1 MEGREIDH
9 QSTMVKIRGKIS
21 TQRVSILIDSGACHT
36 YISPKVLD
44 DCKLSM
50 KKHIKHWL
58 AQLATCAKQNNSELV
73 KLFEM
78 DLNYL
83 KTSADL
89 IILPLVAYNIMLG
102 MDWLEKQH
110 VILDCLNKNL
120 TCIDDQG
127 NYNVVYGVDKK
138 ISIR

>member
-1 MEGREIDH
+1 
-9 QSTMVKIRGKIS
+9 MVKIRGKIS
-21 TQRVSILIDSGACHT
+21 TQRVSILIDSGARHS

-58 AQLATCAKQNNSELV
+58 VQLTTCAKQNNSELI

-83 KTSADL
+83 KTSAQ
-89 IILPLVAYNIMLG
+89 NG
-102 MDWLEKQH
+102 
-110 VILDCLNKNL
+110 
-120 TCIDDQG
+120 TCQIDDRMG
-127 NYNVVYGVDKK
+127 LFLINIVKLCRMAVNL
-138 ISIR
+138 

>member
-1 MEGREIDH
+1 
-9 QSTMVKIRGKIS
+9 
-21 TQRVSILIDSGACHT
+21 
-36 YISPKVLD
+36 
-44 DCKLSM
+44 
-50 KKHIKHWL
+50 
-58 AQLATCAKQNNSELV
+58 
-73 KLFEM
+73 M

-138 ISIR
+138 ISIRQISMLQAKKTVRKGCKIYVVNIQIYNVENKQEIENISIINEFKDVFPEELLRLIPK